1 MNAVGVRVKPAGI
14 ILDKVAKCARLD
26 ECYKIK
32 VILDKDMLDFQYA
45 EAIRYVCER
54 CS

>member
-1 MNAVGVRVKPAGI
+1 MNAVGVCVNPASI
-14 ILDKVAKCARLD
+14 IPEKVAKCARLD

-32 VILDKDMLDFQYA
+32 AILDKDLLDFQYA
-45 EAIRYVCER
+45 EAIRCVCER